1 MASST
6 DNFNLRKDGRD
17 DYYDIDVVNDNLD
30 KIDSALQKI
39 KKEAENK
46 NGGNADMLG
55 GKYASDF
62 TGYEVFGSIDEL
74 SESVYEGLFYISNS
88 QITGISLKSG
98 QETDVQPDKSVVFDN
113 YTRIYT
119 DTDGRLYIK
128 TDKYYEEES
137 MWEKGTFKSFAF
149 DGHRHIAEDITDFPL
164 DRKSVV

>member
-55 GKYASDF
+55 GKYDDLA
-62 TGYEVFGSIDEL
+62 
-74 SESVYEGLFYISNS
+74 
-88 QITGISLKSG
+88 
-98 QETDVQPDKSVVFDN
+98 
-113 YTRIYT
+113 R
-119 DTDGRLYIK
+119 
-128 TDKYYEEES
+128 
-137 MWEKGTFKSFAF
+137 
-149 DGHRHIAEDITDFPL
+149 
-164 DRKSVV
+164 